1 MFPRVL
7 IFHTLDWPNAARL
20 AIAFR
25 AANCRVDALCR
36 KGHPLRVVSCVDRIH
51 AFSLFSPLN
60 SLRNAIEKSQPDFI
74 VPCDDTAVAHLHR
87 LHREVFHET
96 TASPSADEMS
106 IDDLRRRVGLAHRW
120 AKPTLPRAEASAGIA
135 KLIERSLGDS
145 RAYQQLALRSQLPEI
160 ASGTNAL
167 LPRTRIIQTIDELRR
182 WTDEIGLPAVL
193 KTDHSWGGEG
203 VVIAESATHA
213 EAAFVAMSR
222 RPSIMRAMKRV
233 LLNRDPNLLFRKFAE
248 TMPAITVQEFI
259 PGKLANTAVACWRGE
274 TLAAL
279 SVEVVASFCELGSS
293 TVVHPVD
300 NTQMNSTAEELTRK
314 IGISGFCGFD
324 FILEEK
330 TGRAFLLEINPR
342 ATQINHLVLGNGH
355 DLPGALR
362 AKIADE
368 PARQAVSITS
378 AQTISLFPQE
388 FKRDPGSSFLAS
400 GYHDIPWEEPALIQA
415 FQAAPTTLRRSRV
428 GGLAYRYMHQKL
440 DSVRTLRE

>member
-1 MFPRVL
+1 MTPHVL

-36 KGHPLRVVSCVDRIH
+36 KGHPLRVVSSVDRIH
-51 AFSLFSPLN
+51 AFSLFSPLK
-60 SLRNAIEKSQPDFI
+60 SLRNAIENSQPDFI

-87 LHREVFHET
+87 LHREET
-96 TASPSADEMS
+96 S
-106 IDDLRRRVGLAHRW
+106 
-120 AKPTLPRAEASAGIA
+120 PTLV

-145 RAYQQLALRSQLPEI
+145 RSYEQLALRSQLPSI
-160 ASGTNAL
+160 TAGTGAL
-167 LPRTRIIQTIDELRR
+167 LPRTRIIQTLDELRD
-182 WTDEIGLPAVL
+182 WTREVGYPVVL
-193 KTDHSWGGEG
+193 KTDRSWGGEG
-203 VVIAESATHA
+203 VVIAETPAHA
-213 EAAFVAMSR
+213 QAAFLAMSS
-222 RPSIMRAMKRV
+222 RPSVMRAMKRV
-233 LLNRDPNLLFRKFAE
+233 LLNRDPNLFFRKFTE
-248 TMPAITVQEFI
+248 TAPTITVQEFI
-259 PGKLANTAVACWRGE
+259 PGKLANTAVACWQGD

-300 NTQMNSTAEELTRK
+300 NAQMHAAADELTRK

-330 TGRAFLLEINPR
+330 TGRAYLLEINPR

-378 AQTISLFPQE
+378 ASTISLFPQE
-388 FKRDPGSSFLAS
+388 FKRDPASSFLSS

-415 FQAAPTTLRRSRV
+415 FQAAPASVRRSRV
-428 GGLAYRYMHQKL
+428 GGLA
-440 DSVRTLRE
+440 